1 MKDAP
6 GSAATLHSALLDYFG
21 APGKY
26 QLGLRQPALLFSS
39 VREILQIAAGRGA
52 AEGKNEGKLREA
64 AAFFIR
70 AALLFPGADHY
81 AVLGLPAGEDPK
93 DLKERYRLLMRL
105 THPDFAPSGP
115 AAWPADAAV
124 RVNRAYEVL
133 SSPVARKE
141 YDEQLASLR
150 VQRPSAVRPA
160 VFAPARHVE
169 HHGPAYGRKVVWALA
184 AAAALGSLLLFW
196 PRQEPEHL
204 VQRVRTPTPPP
215 RPLVTYVQ
223 AEAVSAAPEAR
234 VGDPAPTAPATVSV
248 APAPDPVIP
257 PAPAPAAAVAQSS
270 PPVVPAPTASTPRPT
285 VAVAQPA
292 PLTVPR
298 APTPSPNSASIA
310 PGTTAPPLRST
321 PVPPRAPEP
330 MRATGISLAALEDP
344 SPPPPP
350 PPPPIVQASPMP
362 VSPPPVANPAV
373 AAAPS
378 APAANK
384 LTATVSLP
392 SIPTPTLSDAQPL
405 LTQVLQMLETGSSEQ
420 LLRLLDADARKQP
433 GAQAL
438 SRQYEQLVRGGRP
451 VRLSQVDFK
460 GESRDGVLLVTGRIR
475 MHAGEPTIGSHGE
488 RLLLRA
494 EFVQRAG
501 KVQLTGLSGASD

>member
-133 SSPVARKE
+133 SSPLARKE

-150 VQRPSAVRPA
+150 VQRPSAVRPTS
-160 VFAPARHVE
+160 FTPARHVQ
-169 HHGPAYGRKVVWALA
+169 HHRPHFGRNVVWALA
-184 AAAALGSLLLFW
+184 AAVVLGGVLLFW
-196 PRQEPEHL
+196 PRPEPEHL
-204 VQRVRTPTPPP
+204 VQRVRSPAPPVRPIRVEAESNAPQLPALAAAADPAPGPAPIPAAAPVSEPPLPAPPTPPVAQLSPPPMQATASPGSPP
-215 RPLVTYVQ
+215 RT
-223 AEAVSAAPEAR
+223 AVPTSTPMPAAPAAVAR
-234 VGDPAPTAPATVSV
+234 V
-248 APAPDPVIP
+248 
-257 PAPAPAAAVAQSS
+257 PAPAP
-270 PPVVPAPTASTPRPT
+270 VPAQVAGPAGTPSRPG
-285 VAVAQPA
+285 AA
-292 PLTVPR
+292 PR
-298 APTPSPNSASIA
+298 ASEPSRMPAI
-310 PGTTAPPLRST
+310 T
-321 PVPPRAPEP
+321 
-330 MRATGISLAALEDP
+330 LAALDD
-344 SPPPPP
+344 PPPPP
-350 PPPPIVQASPMP
+350 PVVQPAAAPVPAPPPMVA
-362 VSPPPVANPAV
+362 PPVAAV
-373 AAAPS
+373 PS
-378 APAANK
+378 APAAAR
-384 LTATVSLP
+384 LTSTLSLQV
-392 SIPTPTLSDAQPL
+392 PTPTLSDAQPL
-405 LTQVLQMLETGSSEQ
+405 LTQVLQMLETGSGEQ

-438 SRQYEQLVRGGRP
+438 SRQYDQLVRGARP
-451 VRLSQVDFK
+451 VRLSQVEFK
-460 GESRDGVLLVTGRIR
+460 GEPRDGVLLVTGRIR

-488 RLLLRA
+488 RLLLKA
-494 EFVQRAG
+494 EFAQRAG
-501 KVQLTGLSGASD
+501 KVQLTGLSGAAD